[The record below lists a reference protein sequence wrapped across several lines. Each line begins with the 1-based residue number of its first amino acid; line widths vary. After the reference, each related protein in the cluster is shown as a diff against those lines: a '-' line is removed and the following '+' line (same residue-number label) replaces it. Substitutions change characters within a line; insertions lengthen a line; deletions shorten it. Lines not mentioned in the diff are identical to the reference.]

1 MRKGRL
7 LGNGR
12 ARMNPDVSNVKAM
25 HNPETENRLAAPR
38 VEGREKW
45 DPNA

>member
-1 MRKGRL
+1 
-7 LGNGR
+7 
-12 ARMNPDVSNVKAM
+12 MNPDVSNVKAM